1 MTMNGSRINGKLIQI
16 VFMVSMALYII
27 ADKALAP
34 LIANVT
40 GKAASQAK
48 IVSDAKI
55 FQLEVVI
62 SKLGN
67 LSETVAAQSEAILGL
82 KTSVDRVERKLDTH
96 IGK

>member
-16 VFMVSMALYII
+16 ILIASMGMYII

-34 LIANVT
+34 LIASVT

-82 KTSVDRVERKLDTH
+82 KTTVDRLERKIDSH

>member
-1 MTMNGSRINGKLIQI
+1 MNGPHIPKGDLWKLLII
-16 VFMVSMALYII
+16 LALTVYIG
-27 ADKALAP
+27 ADKIVAP
-34 LIANVT
+34 LISEFS
-40 GKAASQAK
+40 GKAAAQAK

-82 KTSVDRVERKLDTH
+82 KATVDRVERKIDSH